1 MALWSFAFVRMQVLV
16 YRGVYRAVFSLAAC
30 LDGDGRKVWLIHGG
44 NEKLHV

>member
-1 MALWSFAFVRMQVLV
+1 MVICVRKNARACVWA
-16 YRGVYRAVFSLAAC
+16 GVYRALVS